1 MLEMCIANT
10 RNEGIIYIYLIQLE
24 LIRLFGNVY
33 IYNTDNHWI

>member
-10 RNEGIIYIYLIQLE
+10 RNEGIYIYLIQLE